1 MPTLDDVIPDASKR
15 KPIYQAF
22 AALGLVIGAT
32 QVGFAAAEAG
42 QPVWLN
48 VALAVYAFLGAGG
61 FAVAQANTVKPTA
74 VIQSEEDLIALKLP
88 KHGEM

>member
-1 MPTLDDVIPDASKR
+1 MPTLDDVIPDANKR
-15 KPIYQAF
+15 KPIYQVF
-22 AALGLVIGAT
+22 AALGLLIGAT

-61 FAVAQANTVKPTA
+61 FAVAQANTVTPTA
-74 VIQSEEDLIALKLP
+74 TVQSEDDLIALDPP
-88 KHGEM
+88 KHADL